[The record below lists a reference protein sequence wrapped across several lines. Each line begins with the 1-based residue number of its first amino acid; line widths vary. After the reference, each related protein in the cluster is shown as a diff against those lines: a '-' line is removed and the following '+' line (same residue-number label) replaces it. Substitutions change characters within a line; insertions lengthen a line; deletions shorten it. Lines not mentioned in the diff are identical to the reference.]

1 MHRAGNRAS
10 ALRTYE
16 LAGVFGVAA
25 CIHNDDRWIGEIALD
40 LLDGGKAFRPGLHFE
55 IAGLWNRCFMGDR
68 QTCSLPGVEP
78 AVENMHIMMSEEFQ
92 KPKQTRRSHSCN
104 VVVCDNGAVVV
115 HALCLNQVF
124 DHPKERFKRLWPG
137 VDKAD
142 SENIEA
148 PGAGNVS
155 VGIGFWRAHV
165 HENELRIGEATFQV
179 VHGPQQVRICIVHR
193 SFSRECERGKG
204 AAPSSPNKLMS
215 SVITS
220 IV

>member
-1 MHRAGNRAS
+1 M
-10 ALRTYE
+10 
-16 LAGVFGVAA
+16 
-25 CIHNDDRWIGEIALD
+25 
-40 LLDGGKAFRPGLHFE
+40 
-55 IAGLWNRCFMGDR
+55 
-68 QTCSLPGVEP
+68 
-78 AVENMHIMMSEEFQ
+78 
-92 KPKQTRRSHSCN
+92 
-104 VVVCDNGAVVV
+104 
-115 HALCLNQVF
+115 F

-193 SFSRECERGKG
+193 SFSRECERDEGG
-204 AAPSSPNKLMS
+204 APSVPQQVDEVRDNVN
-215 SVITS
+215 SVGRLAHGQLHFRRPVLPLCFNPGYVHPAIQGA
-220 IV
+220 IDVHV